1 MKLRIN
7 IWQIYF
13 LTKIIYMFI
22 ALFVISQFTSLGDS
36 GRYLNAK
43 PFMFVWSSSSSD
55 LMDFLGG
62 TFSYLFGKIFAN
74 IPFIL
79 ISFYGVYY
87 PIKKLKLKKKQLI
100 LVLTLLSFP
109 SFGIWTSIIS
119 KEAFAVFYMG
129 LILGYL
135 IDLIKGN
142 LRKDYLFL
150 FVGLFLCWIF
160 KPQYL
165 VGILIT
171 IVFIYLHDILNL
183 KKEQNLLSFILMII
197 GSLMF
202 LYIFRNEIN
211 NLAFEIP
218 KHFSVESHSTRP
230 NDVWMNKNDIFWKAP
245 YGMIIGFFGPT
256 IDEAISKPI
265 HLIVFIESSIIMI
278 IFLYAVINLF
288 LISFATGKFNI
299 YYFGIFFII
308 LSWILFVHY
317 PMGILNPGSAV
328 RYRQGFYSFLVILFF
343 FLHINILK
351 RDFELKK

>member
-22 ALFVISQFTSLGDS
+22 ALFVVSQFTSLGDS

-43 PFMFVWSSSSSD
+43 PFYFVWSSSSSD

-87 PIKKLKLKKKQLI
+87 PIKKLKLEKKQLI

-109 SFGIWTSIIS
+109 SFGIWTSIVS

-165 VGILIT
+165 AGILVT
-171 IVFIYLHDILNL
+171 IVFIYLHNILRL
-183 KKEQNLLSFILMII
+183 KQEQNLLSFILMII
-197 GSLMF
+197 GSLIF

-218 KHFSVESHSTRP
+218 RHFSMDSESTRP
-230 NDVWMNKNDIFWKAP
+230 NDIWIYKNDIFWKAP
-245 YGMIIGFFGPT
+245 YGMIVSFFGPT
-256 IDEAISKPI
+256 IDEASSKLI
-265 HLIVFIESSIIMI
+265 HLIVFIESLIIMI
-278 IFLYAVINLF
+278 IFLFAVINLL
-288 LISFATGKFNI
+288 LISLATGKFNI

-308 LSWILFVHY
+308 LNWILFVHY

-328 RYRQGFYSFLVILFF
+328 RYRQGFYSFLVILFY
-343 FLHINILK
+343 FLHKDILK
-351 RDFELKK
+351 RGFELKK